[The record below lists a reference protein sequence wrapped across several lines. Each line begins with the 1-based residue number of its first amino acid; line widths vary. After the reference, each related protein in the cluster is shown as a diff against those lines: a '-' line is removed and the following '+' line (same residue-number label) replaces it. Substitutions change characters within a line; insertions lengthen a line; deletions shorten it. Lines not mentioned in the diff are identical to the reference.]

1 MNCKRHF
8 SPLFYLPLIFATSTL
23 LTQEQ
28 AFQEHNSQLVSASH
42 QAMGTVFTVYL
53 YAASPKS
60 AAPYLDAAFDEI
72 DRLDATLSNYR
83 STSELSRINRLAGRS
98 QVTTDPEE
106 FTFLQ
111 RAIGYSLKS
120 DGAFD
125 MTVGS
130 LVRAW
135 GFFRG
140 EGRYPDIQELKRA
153 RRAMGWQHVV
163 LDAKERTVRFTI
175 SGIELDPGGIGKGY
189 AVERVAELLRE
200 AGVKAGM
207 IDAGSSTIYGLGAPP
222 DAKGWT
228 VHVPRPGHV
237 GESLS
242 TITLRDQ
249 ALSTSGSY
257 EKFFRL
263 NGRTYCHIMDP
274 RTGVPVQ
281 SMLQTTVITPSATDS
296 DALSTA
302 IFVLGPE
309 RGKKLLDSFP
319 QTGGLW
325 VQGKDPSASKTI
337 SWHWPGELNSSG
349 ERVQEFPQ
357 SEHEVTTK

>member
-1 MNCKRHF
+1 MNCARYF
-8 SPLFYLPLIFATSTL
+8 YLLFHLPLIFATSPL
-23 LTQEQ
+23 LGQGQ
-28 AFQEHNSQLVSASH
+28 AFPDHNSQLVSASH
-42 QAMGTVFTVYL
+42 QAMGTIFTVYL
-53 YAASPKS
+53 YADSPKS
-60 AAPYLDAAFDEI
+60 AAPYFDAAFGEI

-98 QVTTDPEE
+98 PVTTDPEV

-111 RAIGYSLKS
+111 RAMGYSLQS

-130 LVRAW
+130 LMRAW

-140 EGRYPDIQELKRA
+140 EGRYPDTQELKRA
-153 RRAMGWQHVV
+153 RGAIGWQHVV

-200 AGVKAGM
+200 AGIRSGM
-207 IDAGSSTIYGLGAPP
+207 INAGSSTIYGLGAPP
-222 DAKGWT
+222 GTKGWT
-228 VHVPRPGHV
+228 VHVPRPGHDR
-237 GESLS
+237 ESLS
-242 TITLRDQ
+242 TVMLRDQ

-263 NGRTYCHIMDP
+263 NGTTYCHIMDP
-274 RTGVPVQ
+274 RTGLPVQ
-281 SMLQTTVITPSATDS
+281 AMLQTTVITPSATDS

-302 IFVLGPE
+302 IFVLGPD
-309 RGKKLLDSFP
+309 RGKKLLDSYP
-319 QTGGLW
+319 KTGALW
-325 VQGKDPSASKTI
+325 LQGKDPYASKTI
-337 SWHWPGELNSSG
+337 SWHWPGDLNSSG
-349 ERVQEFPQ
+349 KRVREFWQ
-357 SEHEVTTK
+357 ATMR